1 MADHDMTLREHTI
14 LLVSD
19 DAALRATAR
28 HELET
33 MDKRR
38 HVSSVSSVDAARRI
52 VEDAA
57 PAVILLTE
65 ASETKQD
72 HGPSRRSTD
81 RLDVAVS
88 SLATFAPVVVIGDA
102 EHQTELSGLVA
113 AGTADYVVRAG
124 GCLTVALGL
133 VERRLRQAQSD
144 AQVAPAPPPSS
155 LGPLDS
161 LPSDALIRIREDFGE
176 VLRHELN
183 NPLTG
188 ILGNAEL
195 LLSEIRRK
203 SDDRLPQ
210 GAPQRLET
218 IAALAVR
225 LRESVR
231 RLSTEWESRQGPAAS
246 AQLAENSAVSRE
258 NPARKSAVGR
268 KTF

>member
-1 MADHDMTLREHTI
+1 MIPRELTI

-33 MDKRR
+33 VDDRR
-38 HVSSVSSVDAARRI
+38 HVSSVSTVDAARRI
-52 VEDAA
+52 IEDAA

-65 ASETKQD
+65 AAVTLESGDLHER
-72 HGPSRRSTD
+72 GE

-88 SLATFAPVVVIGDA
+88 SLATYAPVVVIGDA
-102 EHQTELSGLVA
+102 EHQTDLSALVA
-113 AGTADYVVRAG
+113 AGAADYVVRTEE
-124 GCLTVALGL
+124 CLNVALGL
-133 VERRLRQAQSD
+133 VERRLRQAQSE
-144 AQVAPAPPPSS
+144 AQALPATEA
-155 LGPLDS
+155 LFEAQRQDVFVELD
-161 LPSDALIRIREDFGE
+161 REDFGE

-195 LLSEIRRK
+195 LLSEIRRNN
-203 SDDRLPQ
+203 DGRMPL
-210 GAPQRLET
+210 GAPQRVET

-231 RLSTEWESRQGPAAS
+231 RLSTEWESRQNAAHS
-246 AQLAENSAVSRE
+246 L
-258 NPARKSAVGR
+258 
-268 KTF
+268 